1 MDLLFNDYIVYF
13 VYIVG
18 RGILGAPNC
27 VFLRRVWEAAP
38 YAKIEANRG
47 AAMNYK
53 LTIQYDGSRYDGW
66 QKQGNTDNTVQGRL
80 EGVLSRLAGEPV
92 EIHGAGRTDAGV
104 HAEGQVASVKLPGSR
119 PAAEVMDYL
128 NRYLPEDIAVVGAEE
143 ADDRFH
149 ARLSAKG
156 KVYRYSIR
164 LGGTPDVFRRKY
176 QYRVEEPLD
185 TDAMDRAAALL
196 CGTHDFR
203 AFCANKRY
211 KKSTVRTV
219 HAIDIAVCGA
229 DMTITYHGDGFLY
242 NMVRILTGTLIEVG
256 QGLRKPEE
264 MTDILSSLDRANA
277 GKTAPAQG
285 LTLVKVEY

>member
-1 MDLLFNDYIVYF
+1 
-13 VYIVG
+13 
-18 RGILGAPNC
+18 
-27 VFLRRVWEAAP
+27 
-38 YAKIEANRG
+38 
-47 AAMNYK
+47 MNYK

-66 QKQGNTDNTVQGRL
+66 QKQGNTDNTIQGKL
-80 EGVLSRLAGEPV
+80 EAILSRLAGEPV

-104 HAEGQVASVKLPGSR
+104 HAEGQVASFKLPGAR
-119 PAAEVMDYL
+119 TAAEVKEYL
-128 NRYLPEDIAVVGAEE
+128 NRYLPEDIAVVAAEE

-156 KVYRYSIR
+156 KVYHYELR
-164 LGGTPDVFRRKY
+164 LGDTPDVFHRKF
-176 QYRVEEPLD
+176 QYRVEALLD
-185 TDAMDRAAALL
+185 VEAMREAAEKL

-219 HAIDIAVCGA
+219 YSIRMEQEGGNL
-229 DMTITYHGDGFLY
+229 TITYHGDGFLY

-256 QGLRKPEE
+256 QGIRKPEE
-264 MTDILSSLDRANA
+264 MPEILASLDRTQA

-285 LTLVKVEY
+285 LCLEKVEY